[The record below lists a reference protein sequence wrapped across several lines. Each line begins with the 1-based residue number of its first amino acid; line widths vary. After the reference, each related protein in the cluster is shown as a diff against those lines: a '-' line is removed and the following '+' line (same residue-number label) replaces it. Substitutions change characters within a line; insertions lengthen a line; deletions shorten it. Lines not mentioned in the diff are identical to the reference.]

1 MIVVTGATGKLGT
14 LVLGSLLKRVPAE
27 QVGVSV
33 RDLQK
38 ADAFR
43 EQGVRVRQ
51 GDFSK
56 PESLAH
62 AFEGVSKLLVI
73 SSNAAAYG
81 DDPLAQHRAAIESA
95 KRAGVQRIFYTS
107 HMAAS
112 LSSAFPPMTSHAT
125 TEGMLAASG
134 VAWTSLRNGF
144 YAEAALQFMGPRWQ
158 DGEIVAPADGKV
170 AWTTHGDLA
179 EAAASLLAGTDI
191 YEGPT
196 PPLVAS
202 EGLDLA
208 DLASLGAS
216 LLGHPVHRRV
226 VEDDAFYEAMV
237 QRGLPPHVAKL
248 TVGFYEASRRGE
260 FMADDSTLERLIG
273 HDSIRMRAVLAR
285 SIPKPA

>member
-14 LVLGSLLKRVPAE
+14 LVLASLLKRVPAD

-38 ADAFR
+38 AEAFR
-43 EQGVRVRQ
+43 AQGVRVRQ

-62 AFEGVSKLLVI
+62 AFEGASKLLLI

-81 DDPLAQHRAAIESA
+81 GDPLAQHRAAIESA
-95 KRAGVQRIFYTS
+95 KMAGVQRIFYTS

-125 TEGMLAASG
+125 TEAMLAGSG

-144 YAEAALQFMGPRWQ
+144 YADAALQFMGPRWQ

-170 AWTTHGDLA
+170 AWTTHQDLA
-179 EAAASLLAGTDI
+179 DAAASLLAGTNI
-191 YEGPT
+191 YDGPT
-196 PPLVAS
+196 APLVAS
-202 EGLDLA
+202 EGLDLS

-216 LLGHPVHRRV
+216 LLGHPVNRRV
-226 VEDDAFYEAMV
+226 VEDDVFYEAMV
-237 QRGLPPHVAKL
+237 QRGLPPHVAKM
-248 TVGFYEASRRGE
+248 TGGFYEASRRGE
-260 FMADDSTLERLIG
+260 FMADDSTLTRLIE
-273 HDSIRMRAVLAR
+273 HDSIKMRAVVAG
-285 SIPKPA
+285 SIHKPA